1 MCINISPTFCP
12 TAMKFFALLMFYL
25 GLISGLTMQ
34 ANVYYKLLISWTNQ
48 KVKDTYVTRNTFD
61 FKHGMDIFSLISS

>member
-1 MCINISPTFCP
+1 VQQLVD
-12 TAMKFFALLMFYL
+12 A
-25 GLISGLTMQ
+25 GLTMQ

-61 FKHGMDIFSLISS
+61 FKHGIQRNPFCYHIVIEQSHHVQ

>member
-1 MCINISPTFCP
+1 VQQLVD
-12 TAMKFFALLMFYL
+12 A
-25 GLISGLTMQ
+25 GLTMQ

-61 FKHGMDIFSLISS
+61 FKHGIQKKPILLPHCDRTISSRAVDVAV